1 MKQSVLTVGVLGVLL
16 WSGGALA
23 QTGTGRAMPQWPP
36 ASSSAMLENP
46 APHSHQ
52 SGVSVISGWACEAE
66 EIVIEIDERS
76 FPAAYGTLREDTQE
90 ACGDTDNGFSLLWN
104 WSNSGDGAH
113 TVRALSDGVEFGTA
127 TVTVTTFGTPVLREA
142 SGSYILDDFPTTGE
156 EIRIQWAES
165 LQNFVIQGN
174 PAAFTKDF
182 VQAALNRYDRDGRE
196 ATLAYYNDPASV
208 EGEWYM
214 FIIDENDLF
223 VSHPAMPELIGRDVK
238 TIVGSDGSELGKE
251 IATATEDGHWIH
263 YPWPHPTRSPHL
275 NPCSPDPDLCPAPV
289 GACEE
294 EEAPKRSWVIR
305 HDGLIFGSGYYEPAD
320 SCEFA
325 TFFVGIDMYAYSREP
340 DYYSRVPDIAAVL
353 ENPTPQS
360 FRSGVSAISGWA
372 CDAEEI
378 VIEINRGRIPYAPV
392 RGGAVGIKP
401 KRKAIELTAAYGT
414 VREDTAEVCGNTDN
428 GFSLLWNWN
437 TLGDGI
443 HTVLAFID
451 GVPFA
456 RSSVTVT
463 TFGEDMLGDEEKAAF
478 TQDFVHAALDRY
490 DSEGR
495 AATVAYYNSPA
506 SIEKEWEG
514 EWYVFIIDE
523 HDRFLA
529 HPVRPDLIG
538 RDVKTLVDSNGY
550 EFGKAIA
557 TATTG
562 GGRIEFLHT
571 LVPGS
576 KYGVPGREVDARSR
590 GDYVGAGH
598 WIHYLWPNP
607 AAGGVEEPKHTWAI
621 RHDGLIFA
629 SGYYGPPNFQEYE
642 LADFPIE
649 GSKPTVQWSQP
660 LQNFV
665 ITDVRP

>member
-46 APHSHQ
+46 ASHSHQ

-90 ACGDTDNGFSLLWN
+90 RCGDTDNGFSFLWN

-127 TVTVTTFGTPVLREA
+127 TVTVTTFGTPFLREA

-182 VQAALNRYDRDGRE
+182 VQAALDRYDRDGRE

-208 EGEWYM
+208 EGQWYM

-238 TIVGSDGSELGKE
+238 TIVGSDGYELGKE

-263 YPWPHPTRSPHL
+263 YLWPHPTRSPHL
-275 NPCSPDPDLCPAPV
+275 NPCSHPDLCPAPV

-305 HDGLIFGSGYYEPAD
+305 HDGLIFGSGYYEPTD
-320 SCEFA
+320 SYEFS
-325 TFFVGIDMYAYSREP
+325 TFFLGVDMYGYSREP

-392 RGGAVGIKP
+392 RGGTVGIKP
-401 KRKAIELTAAYGT
+401 KRKAIKLTAAYGT
-414 VREDTAEVCGNTDN
+414 VREDTAEVCGDTDN

-437 TLGDGI
+437 NLGDGV
-443 HTVLAFID
+443 HTVRAHID

-456 RSSVTVT
+456 QSYVTAT
-463 TFGEDMLGDEEKAAF
+463 TFGDEMLGDEEKADF
-478 TQDFVHAALDRY
+478 TQKFVQAALDRY
-490 DSEGR
+490 DRDGR
-495 AATVAYYNSPA
+495 EATVAYYNSPA
-506 SIEKEWEG
+506 SIEEEWEG

-523 HDRFLA
+523 HDLFLA

-538 RDVKTLVDSNGY
+538 RDIKTLVDSNGY

-576 KYGVPGREVDARSR
+576 KYGVPG
-590 GDYVGAGH
+590 GAGH

-607 AAGGVEEPKHTWAI
+607 AAGGVEEPKHTWVI

-629 SGYYGPPNFQEYE
+629 SGYYGPPNFREYE

>member
-1 MKQSVLTVGVLGVLL
+1 MKKRIMTVVALCVLL
-16 WSGGALA
+16 WSGVVFA
-23 QTGTGRAMPQWPP
+23 QTGNGR
-36 ASSSAMLENP
+36 AMLENP
-46 APHSHQ
+46 APDSHQ
-52 SGVSVISGWACEAE
+52 SGVSVVSGWACEAE
-66 EIVIEIDERS
+66 EIVIEIDGTP
-76 FPAAYGTLREDTQE
+76 FTAAYGTPREDTQE
-90 ACGDTDNGFSLLWN
+90 MCGDTDNGFSLLWN

-127 TVTVTTFGTPVLREA
+127 TVTVTTFGTPFLREA

-182 VQAALNRYDRDGRE
+182 VQAALDRYDREGRE

-208 EGEWYM
+208 EGQWYM

-238 TIVGSDGSELGKE
+238 TIVGSDGYELGKE
-251 IATATEDGHWIH
+251 IAKATETGHWIH
-263 YPWPHPTRSPHL
+263 YLWPHPSRSPHL

-325 TFFVGIDMYAYSREP
+325 TFFVGVDMYGYSREP

-392 RGGAVGIKP
+392 RGGTVGIKP
-401 KRKAIELTAAYGT
+401 KSKAIKLTAAYGT
-414 VREDTAEVCGNTDN
+414 VRADTAEVCGDTDN

-437 TLGDGI
+437 NLGDGV
-443 HTVLAFID
+443 HTVRAFID
-451 GVPFA
+451 GVAFA
-456 RSSVTVT
+456 QSRVTVT
-463 TFGEDMLGDEEKAAF
+463 TFGDDMLGDEEKAAF
-478 TQDFVHAALDRY
+478 TRDFVQAALDRY
-490 DSEGR
+490 DRDGR
-495 AATVAYYNSPA
+495 EATVAHYNSPA
-506 SIEKEWEG
+506 SIEREWEG
-514 EWYVFIIDE
+514 EWYVFILDE
-523 HDRFLA
+523 HDLFLA

-538 RDVKTLVDSNGY
+538 RDGKTIVGADGY
-550 EFGKAIA
+550 ELGKEIA
-557 TATTG
+557 TAT
-562 GGRIEFLHT
+562 E
-571 LVPGS
+571 
-576 KYGVPGREVDARSR
+576 
-590 GDYVGAGH
+590 AGH
-598 WIHYLWPNP
+598 WVHYLWPNP
-607 AAGGVEEPKHTWAI
+607 AAGGEEEPKHSWVI
-621 RHDGLIFA
+621 RHDGLIFGA
-629 SGYYGPPNFQEYE
+629 GYYGPPNFREYY
-642 LADFPIE
+642 LWDFPTE
-649 GSKPTVQWSQP
+649 GLSPRLQWSQP

-665 ITDVRP
+665 ITGLYPIGRRNCSASDPPQC